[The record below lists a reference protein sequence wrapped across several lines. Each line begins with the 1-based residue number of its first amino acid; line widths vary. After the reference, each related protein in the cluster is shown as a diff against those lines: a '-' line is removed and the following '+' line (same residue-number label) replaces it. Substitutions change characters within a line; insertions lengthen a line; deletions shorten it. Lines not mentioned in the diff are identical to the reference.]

1 MNMMNRIKV
10 YKTDVDNPSAAETI
24 VSAICQQLPGCD
36 ASFDLE
42 DRDKVLRV
50 ENSNGSVDEPAVKK
64 ILRSSGHQIEKLI

>member
-1 MNMMNRIKV
+1 MNRIKV
-10 YKTDVDNPSAAETI
+10 YKTDVDNPSAAEAI

-42 DRDKVLRV
+42 DYDKVLRV
-50 ENSNGSVDEPAVKK
+50 ESSNGSVDEPAVKK